1 MLGAICGDVLG
12 STKENNE
19 NKYDNVVLIPL
30 FEKSDHITDDS
41 VLTCAVADWLLH
53 DINKD
58 FYCDDYLRLSLA
70 KRFVQ
75 WTRWSADIEMSYGN
89 SYVDWFFRAERENNY
104 DPVYSC
110 GNGSAMRVSPV
121 GWYFDTLEE
130 TLRFAKLSADV
141 THNHPEGEKGAM
153 AIAASVFLA
162 RKGYKKTYIK
172 DFILRAFGYEKIVKS
187 AKELRDDSRWVC
199 TCQETVPLA
208 IVAFLESTDYE
219 SAIRLAISFGCDADT
234 VACMAGA
241 IAEAY
246 YKHIPKTIED
256 FCQKQIPQEV
266 VDIVAAFNDAVDV
279 RGWSNW

>member
-1 MLGAICGDVLG
+1 MWGAIFGDVLG
-12 STKENNE
+12 STEE
-19 NKYDNVVLIPL
+19 FGETKYDDLYSISI
-30 FEKSDHITDDS
+30 FEKDAHITDDS

-53 DINKD
+53 DIDKN

-70 KRFVQ
+70 KRFVH
-75 WTRWSADIEMSYGN
+75 WTRWSADIEMAYGN
-89 SYVDWFFRAERENNY
+89 SYIDWFLRAEKEGKY
-104 DPVYSC
+104 DPINSY

-162 RKGYKKTYIK
+162 RNGYQKTDMK
-172 DFILRAFGYEKIVKS
+172 DFALRSFGYEKILKS
-187 AKELRDDSRWVC
+187 AKQLRDDSRWVC

-219 SAIRLAISFGCDADT
+219 SAIRLAFSFGCDVDT

-246 YKHIPKTIED
+246 YKHIPKAIED

-266 VDIVAAFNDAVDV
+266 VDIVAAFNDVAGV
-279 RGWSNW
+279 R